1 MFAMAAF
8 AATLFNSSSGQQTS
22 GFDSN
27 AISNPENWGWAQ
39 CICKPPGVHSL
50 PDFFNWED
58 GDQMTGEWC
67 FCVSKWSSGKNHGL
81 AHDSKSKHSGPADHV
96 ETLVANVQSHAL
108 WAISSTLIGSLG
120 IGFGFISGLCFT
132 AMRRSRRV
140 ITNQPSSSGQLLQ
153 DRHGDRF
160 EFWPL
165 FGATNLPLWFRFRDL
180 TPDENVE
187 WARSRNRRFSNTGWV
202 RACLR
207 NTTRFTTPNFDEDGS
222 DSFPSDGSSAGGR
235 DDHAAADRGSS
246 DSAEIVLPLLGGRHA
261 DVEFG
266 ERQPGEEALGAGQW
280 LDWGLGQM
288 EVAPGSAQDVVAAQF
303 KDDVGGDAGADFNDD
318 VGMMVAPKV
327 DDDDCKSA

>member
-1 MFAMAAF
+1 
-8 AATLFNSSSGQQTS
+8 
-22 GFDSN
+22 
-27 AISNPENWGWAQ
+27 
-39 CICKPPGVHSL
+39 
-50 PDFFNWED
+50 
-58 GDQMTGEWC
+58 MTGEWC

-81 AHDSKSKHSGPADHV
+81 AHDSKSKHSGAADHV

-187 WARSRNRRFSNTGWV
+187 WARSRNRRFSNTGWF

-207 NTTRFTTPNFDEDGS
+207 NTTRFTTRNFDEDGS

-235 DDHAAADRGSS
+235 DDHAAAGRGSS
-246 DSAEIVLPLLGGRHA
+246 GSVEVVLLLLGGRHA
-261 DVEFG
+261 EQFPDADSDNDVEFG
-266 ERQPGEEALGAGQW
+266 ARQPEDEALVARR
-280 LDWGLGQM
+280 GLGDPTPRCCSRRWGSRQAQLKM
-288 EVAPGSAQDVVAAQF
+288 LWLHVALRL
-303 KDDVGGDAGADFNDD
+303 
-318 VGMMVAPKV
+318 
-327 DDDDCKSA
+327 